1 MRGTEVSGI
10 WRREGACVFRV
21 WQGSVLFE
29 NGLSVKIGMEKEA
42 MVKRLILIVSD
53 FVEGAPVGMEKV
65 TTF

>member
-1 MRGTEVSGI
+1 M
-10 WRREGACVFRV
+10 
-21 WQGSVLFE
+21 
-29 NGLSVKIGMEKEA
+29 KIGMEKEA